1 MIFPLDSANGI
12 GLSPD
17 DWTLYVANTY
27 TSHLW
32 RFSLA
37 STGVLGGT
45 GSIVGRGGPGQ
56 YFDSLAVDADGR
68 ICVASPGD
76 SAILVF
82 DPAGGA
88 PETVATPDFLT
99 NNICFGEPD
108 MRSAWI
114 TLGSS
119 GRLARMS
126 WPAAGLR
133 LAY

>member
-1 MIFPLDSANGI
+1 MALFA
-12 GLSPD
+12 
-17 DWTLYVANTY
+17 
-27 TSHLW
+27 
-32 RFSLA
+32 RFD
-37 STGVLGGT
+37 GGT

-68 ICVASPGD
+68 ICVASPGG

-99 NNICFGEPD
+99 TNICFGEPD